1 MRKNEL
7 FRIGE
12 VSKLFHISIGIL
24 RHYDKIGLLQ
34 PEYTDPDTGYR
45 YYSTRQFEC
54 LNTIRYLRALDLPL
68 DDISL
73 FLKNREI
80 GSIRELLLKQK
91 EEVERRQQELAVIQR
106 KIDNRLNQME
116 DALASELER
125 ITVERKPERRVAVL
139 RKSLTPTSYL
149 DLEFSIRELEQSE
162 ENSVT
167 FLGKVGVGLS
177 EDALMEKRFQPYEMV
192 FLILDAEDCFRGNTV
207 LLPEELCVT
216 LRFQGGHEQ
225 AAGYYDRLMQ
235 YIGEHHY
242 EIAGFSK
249 EITMI
254 DYGLTNDISKFVT
267 EIQIPV
273 RGKNVQG
280 GSGEEERQREV
291 RKAF

>member
-1 MRKNEL
+1 MEMGKNDL

-34 PEYTDPDTGYR
+34 PEFTDPETGYR

-54 LNTIRYLRALDLPL
+54 LNTIRYLRALDMPL

-80 GSIRELLLKQK
+80 GSIRGLLLKQK
-91 EEVERRQQELAVIQR
+91 EEVAKRQQELAIIQR
-106 KIDNRLNQME
+106 KIDNRLKQME
-116 DALASELER
+116 DALTSELER

-139 RKSLTPTSYL
+139 KKSLTPTSYL

-162 ENSVT
+162 ENTVT

-177 EDALMEKRFQPYEMV
+177 EHALKERRFQPYEMV
-192 FLILDAEDCFRGNTV
+192 FLILDEEDCFRGNTV
-207 LLPEELCVT
+207 ALPEEQCVT

-225 AAGYYDRLMQ
+225 AARYYDRLMQ
-235 YIGEHHY
+235 YIEEYRY

-254 DYGLTNDISKFVT
+254 DYGLTNDVSKFVT

-273 RGKNVQG
+273 RSKEIQN
-280 GSGEEERQREV
+280 GSQFSV
-291 RKAF
+291 DFK

>member
-1 MRKNEL
+1 MEMGKNDL

-54 LNTIRYLRALDLPL
+54 LNTIRYLRALDMPL

-80 GSIRELLLKQK
+80 GSIRGLLLKQK
-91 EEVERRQQELAVIQR
+91 EEVARRQQELAVIQR

-139 RKSLTPTSYL
+139 KKSLTPTSYL

-162 ENSVT
+162 ENTVT

-177 EDALMEKRFQPYEMV
+177 ERALKEKRFQPYEMV
-192 FLILDAEDCFRGNTV
+192 FLILDEEDCFRGNTV
-207 LLPEELCVT
+207 VLPEEQCVT

-225 AAGYYDRLMQ
+225 AARYYDRLMQ
-235 YIGEHHY
+235 YIEECHY
-242 EIAGFSK
+242 EITGFSK

-254 DYGLTNDISKFVT
+254 DYGLTNDVSKFVT

-273 RGKNVQG
+273 RNKEIQN
-280 GSGEEERQREV
+280 GSQAGV
-291 RKAF
+291 IIS

>member
-1 MRKNEL
+1 MGKNDL

-54 LNTIRYLRALDLPL
+54 LNTIRYLRALDMPL

-80 GSIRELLLKQK
+80 GSIRGLLLKQK
-91 EEVERRQQELAVIQR
+91 EEVARRQQELAVIQR

-139 RKSLTPTSYL
+139 KKSLTPTSYL

-162 ENSVT
+162 ENTVT

-177 EDALMEKRFQPYEMV
+177 ERALKEKRFQPYEMV
-192 FLILDAEDCFRGNTV
+192 FLILDEEDCFRGNTV
-207 LLPEELCVT
+207 VLPEEQCVT

-225 AAGYYDRLMQ
+225 AARYYDRLMQ
-235 YIGEHHY
+235 YIEECHY
-242 EIAGFSK
+242 EITGFSK

-254 DYGLTNDISKFVT
+254 DYGLTNDVSKFVT

-273 RGKNVQG
+273 RNKEIQN
-280 GSGEEERQREV
+280 GSQAGV
-291 RKAF
+291 IIS